1 MPQHG
6 FLRTNFWK
14 ADESSA
20 FDNEADAGIRF
31 SLDLKDV
38 KSSRGGKWDE
48 STEYDCR
55 CIYTVKISA
64 SKMTTSLEITNTGD
78 KAFDFQTLQHTYF
91 MVDGQSAQD
100 SAQCYVSGLEGYT
113 VVDKVSKTEYAN
125 GEVPVVIP
133 DNVDRVYNPPDGK
146 DRVEVIIGV
155 GAGNKM
161 KLHASGTLD
170 GKSTPVS
177 CVVWNPYKEVAAT
190 MADFGD
196 DQVRLSGFYQICPRN
211 KRRTHGI

>member
-1 MPQHG
+1 
-6 FLRTNFWK
+6 
-14 ADESSA
+14 
-20 FDNEADAGIRF
+20 
-31 SLDLKDV
+31 
-38 KSSRGGKWDE
+38 
-48 STEYDCR
+48 
-55 CIYTVKISA
+55 
-64 SKMTTSLEITNTGD
+64 
-78 KAFDFQTLQHTYF
+78 
-91 MVDGQSAQD
+91 
-100 SAQCYVSGLEGYT
+100 LEGYT

-146 DRVEVIIGV
+146 DTVEVIIGV

-177 CVVWNPYKEVAAT
+177 CVVWNPYKEVPAT